1 MKRDRLSI
9 HISDSAEITVEE
21 RRNGIKRIKNISIND
36 LLVCIKSS
44 LREIKP
50 VYHAVLPKN
59 ALFYSCCPETG
70 DFSAAIEYPYS
81 KATVTYMATEY
92 PDFPLPKLVF
102 GFKVNRDG
110 KIQAVYSGVTEN
122 CTLREDTP
130 MYFYPLSNVDAHNFQ
145 LCTGDNELP
154 EISSP
159 YLLGN
164 IMDYILGL
172 PNNDDHFHREYNRPE
187 LCQRELMDH
196 LSDKTAE
203 YYYSDIL
210 IPSGKTLADFY
221 KEVSL

>member
-9 HISDSAEITVEE
+9 HISDSAEIAVEE

-81 KATVTYMATEY
+81 KAAVTYMATEY

-196 LSDKTAE
+196 LSDKTPE

-210 IPSGKTLADFY
+210 IPSGKTLTDFY
-221 KEVSL
+221 EEVSL

>member
-1 MKRDRLSI
+1 MKHDRLSI

-21 RRNGIKRIKNISIND
+21 REDGVKSVKNIELND
-36 LLVCIKSS
+36 LLVCIQSS

-102 GFKVNRDG
+102 GFNIGGNG
-110 KIQAVYSGVTEN
+110 KIRRVYLGVAEN
-122 CTLREDTP
+122 GILRENSK
-130 MYFYPLSNVDAHNFQ
+130 MFVYPFSNVSNNFS

-154 EISSP
+154 KINSP
-159 YLLGN
+159 YSLSN
-164 IMDYILGL
+164 MPDYILSM
-172 PNNDDHFHREYNRPE
+172 PDNDDHFEPKNNR
-187 LCQRELMDH
+187 LKLGHRELMEH
-196 LSDKTAE
+196 LADKSPE

-210 IPSGKTLADFY
+210 IPSGKTLANFY
-221 KEVSL
+221 EAVSL

>member
-9 HISDSAEITVEE
+9 HISDSAEIAVEE

-70 DFSAAIEYPYS
+70 NFSAAIEYPYS

-110 KIQAVYSGVTEN
+110 KIQAVYLGVTEN
-122 CTLREDTP
+122 GILRENSK
-130 MYFYPLSNVDAHNFQ
+130 MFELLKQNSYYFKGLNRGVVDYKKFVSDMKVKYKERTSDK
-145 LCTGDNELP
+145 LE
-154 EISSP
+154 S
-159 YLLGN
+159 
-164 IMDYILGL
+164 IMD
-172 PNNDDHFHREYNRPE
+172 NME
-187 LCQRELMDH
+187 L
-196 LSDKTAE
+196 
-203 YYYSDIL
+203 
-210 IPSGKTLADFY
+210 
-221 KEVSL
+221 VSSVLNVLK